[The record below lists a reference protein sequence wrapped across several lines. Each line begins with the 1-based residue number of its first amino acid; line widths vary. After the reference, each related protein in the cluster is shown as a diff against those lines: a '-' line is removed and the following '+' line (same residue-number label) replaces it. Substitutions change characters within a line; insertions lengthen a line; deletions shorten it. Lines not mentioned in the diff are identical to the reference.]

1 MKYSKL
7 LKVPFL
13 PLTASFVL
21 AISSATALADESVW
35 QSSYRLEAVGKYGQ
49 AIAAID
55 PVQVNSPDAEF
66 KLLRRAWLFYLSG
79 SFNESIREYRLAIE
93 RNSRSIDA
101 RLGILLPY
109 FAEKRWREAE
119 QNARAALELSPNNYL
134 ALLRLAIAQE
144 GQRDW
149 GAMEKTAV
157 ALVAGYPL
165 DETAHVYLARS
176 EAWLNKRNEAIA
188 AYLAV
193 LARSPE
199 NIEAKAY
206 LEKNWTK

>member
-1 MKYSKL
+1 MKI
-7 LKVPFL
+7 LKHPTFIL
-13 PLTASFVL
+13 AASLGL
-21 AISSATALADESVW
+21 AISSPTATADESVW
-35 QSSYRLEAVGKYGQ
+35 QTSYRLEALGKYSQ

-93 RNSRSIDA
+93 RNSKSIDA

-109 FAEKRWREAE
+109 LAEKRWREAE

-134 ALLRLAIAQE
+134 AMLRLAIAQE

-149 GAMEKTAV
+149 IAMEKTSV
-157 ALVAGYPL
+157 ALVTGYPL

-176 EAWLNKRNEAIA
+176 AAWLNKRNEAIA

-193 LARSPE
+193 LARSPD
-199 NIEAKAY
+199 NVEAKAY
-206 LEKNWTK
+206 LEKNGTK